1 MSQCANKHDD
11 YVEGRGRKCRRE
23 PVSIQ
28 VLNLQIHRNDIMA
41 REDCKKFP
49 VSSSHA
55 RDSFFLFF
63 LFLRFLSNRVS
74 SRVAI
79 TSNFYRFYQRFLS
92 FFDDSTG
99 KEDYI
104 IEDLYSFIEKLMVE
118 KLRASESLAVQNS
131 CCKSLFYRDDF
142 ENLNQYWSVV
152 RASGWWNRKY
162 LLERHICYYWDVK
175 WSTYPSLRKLH
186 FQIKKH

>member
-41 REDCKKFP
+41 REDCKRFP

-92 FFDDSTG
+92 FFDG
-99 KEDYI
+99 KRR
-104 IEDLYSFIEKLMVE
+104 LYN
-118 KLRASESLAVQNS
+118 RGSLQ
-131 CCKSLFYRDDF
+131 FYWKIDDGEIARKRKF
-142 ENLNQYWSVV
+142 GRSKQLLQISVL
-152 RASGWWNRKY
+152 SGWLWKFKPVLERRPCFRVVKSKVFARKTY
-162 LLERHICYYWDVK
+162 LLL
-175 WSTYPSLRKLH
+175 LRC
-186 FQIKKH
+186 